1 VGDADLLLEVQN
13 LSKSYSHVVL
23 SDLNFQLKAGESV
36 ALVGAN
42 GAGKSTLIK
51 ILLGLVHP
59 TSGSGRVMGFELGD
73 SRGREAL
80 GYLPELP
87 GFWPEFSAVEL
98 LDFTLKMRGFR
109 PPGLAEKISA
119 TLKALGLSLR
129 GERPMGQYS
138 KGMLQRTG
146 VAQALIHNPRL
157 LILDEPM
164 SGLDPRAQAKLRMIL
179 KKLRE
184 RKVSLL
190 ISSHSLEDIRSLC
203 DRVLVLEKSRL
214 VENGPTEEVLD
225 RLNERYQSSE
235 PWDED
240 PIEGDLS

>member
-1 VGDADLLLEVQN
+1 MTPSELLIQVQS
-13 LSKSYSHVVL
+13 LSKTYVRPVL
-23 SDLNFQLKAGESV
+23 TDLSFEIRAGESV

-59 TSGSGRVMGFELGD
+59 SSGEGKLMGFELGD
-73 SRGREAL
+73 ARGRESI

-87 GFWPEFSAVEL
+87 SFWPEVSAAEL
-98 LDFTLKMRGFR
+98 LDFSFQLKG
-109 PPGLAEKISA
+109 
-119 TLKALGLSLR
+119 R
-129 GERPMGQYS
+129 GERADKDKVKQALKSLGLALRGYAPMAGYS
-138 KGMLQRTG
+138 KGMLQRAG
-146 VAQALIHNPRL
+146 VAQALILNPKL

-179 KKLRE
+179 NKLHE
-184 RKVSLL
+184 KGVSLL

-203 DRVLVLEKSRL
+203 GRVLVLEKSRL
-214 VENGPTEEVLD
+214 IDDGPTEEVLEK
-225 RLNERYQSSE
+225 LNEKYHSSE

-240 PIEGDLS
+240 PIEGDFA